1 MAKKKATKTKDK
13 VTDES
18 VFTSAE
24 EAMQECV
31 NLSVIPTSPSIDF
44 RLGGGIPEGSFVL
57 LRTRPKVGKT
67 SLAMQI
73 AQNALDQGRKV
84 YFIDA
89 ERRLTAY
96 KYFQV
101 KGFDIDNPNFKIFR
115 SKNNVIL
122 CGEEIYHTVIAL
134 MKNPENAG
142 AVFIIDSFSRII
154 GRETL
159 EDTDVRSDRRDTAP
173 KLNEDFCKK
182 VGNLLRVNRCV
193 LIGIQHMM
201 VDTSPMGMGKLVP
214 KGGNGLEYDA
224 DIVLESR
231 HRQLDLNGES
241 IAMAK
246 DEDELTGQMVRWDL
260 PYNKLLA
267 PYVSKE
273 NDQKIL
279 NYFLFGEG
287 VWWAKEAL
295 PILEEIGLL
304 VRGGAWYTFITDQ
317 IDKKVQGTD
326 NAIEIISENREYLQK
341 LIENHYSDTYGV
353 SFEFVK
359 PELEESV
366 A

>member
-1 MAKKKATKTKDK
+1 MAKKKATKAKDK

-24 EAMQECV
+24 EAMQECI

-73 AQNALDQGRKV
+73 AQNALEQGRKV
-84 YFIDA
+84 YFVDS

-115 SKNNVIL
+115 SKNQTIL

-287 VWWAKEAL
+287 VWWAKEAM
-295 PILEEIGLL
+295 PVLEELGLL
-304 VRGGAWYTFITDQ
+304 TRGGAWYTFTTDQ

-326 NAIEIISENREYLQK
+326 NAIQVIDENRDYFQM
-341 LIENHYSDTYGV
+341 LIQNHYTETYGV
-353 SFEFVK
+353 SFEFIK

>member
-1 MAKKKATKTKDK
+1 MAKKKATKEK
-13 VTDES
+13 VTNS
-18 VFTSAE
+18 NIFTTAE
-24 EAMQECV
+24 EAMQQCV

-57 LRTRPKVGKT
+57 IRSRPKVGKT

-73 AQNALDQGRKV
+73 VQNALEQGRKV
-84 YFIDA
+84 VFVDA
-89 ERRLTAY
+89 ECRLNAY

-101 KGFDIDNPNFKIFR
+101 RGFDIKNPNFIMIR
-115 SKNNVIL
+115 SKEQKIL
-122 CGEEIYHTVIAL
+122 SGEEIYREVIAM
-134 MKNPENAG
+134 MKSPEYAG
-142 AVFIIDSFSRII
+142 ALFVIDSFSRIV
-154 GRETL
+154 GQDTL
-159 EDTDVRSDRRDTAP
+159 DDPNVRSDRRDTAP

-246 DEDELTGQMVRWDL
+246 DEDELTGQMARWDL

-279 NYFLFGEG
+279 NYFMFGEG

-295 PILEEIGLL
+295 PVLEELGLL
-304 VRGGAWYTFITDQ
+304 VRGGAWYTFTTDQ
-317 IDKKVQGTD
+317 VDKKVQGTD
-326 NAIEIISENREYLQK
+326 NAVQTVDENREYFK
-341 LIENHYSDTYGV
+341 GLIENHYSDTYGV
-353 SFEFVK
+353 SFEFIK